1 LCYTEEDTEHI
12 EARVDANTTIV
23 VKIGTT
29 LLTDRLTGL
38 NLDRINAVARGVSQ
52 LLTAGHRVAVVSS
65 GAIGAGVAAR
75 RLRERPKTM
84 EEKQATAA
92 IGQPILM
99 EAYQA
104 AFRRH
109 ARTVAQI
116 LLTKDDFVH
125 RGRYLNARNT
135 LSVLFAND
143 VVPIINENDTV
154 AVEEIR
160 LGDNDNLSA
169 MVANLIGADLL
180 IILSDIDG
188 FFTDDPSRDP
198 GAQLIPVVETIS
210 PKMERQAKDSAGELG
225 TGGMQTKLQAA
236 KRCASAGIATIIAN
250 GGNPHMLQEIMTG
263 EFRGTM
269 FLPVATRLS
278 VKKKWIAF
286 VSHPRGSVRIDEGA
300 AAALTVHRRSL
311 LPSGVLGVSGTFSGK
326 DTIAV
331 LDSAGNEIARGVS
344 CFSSAELALIMGK
357 KTGDVET
364 ILGRPAHGEV
374 IHKDNLV
381 LLPS

>member
-1 LCYTEEDTEHI
+1 
-12 EARVDANTTIV
+12 VDAKTTIV

-38 NLDRINAVARGVSQ
+38 NLDRINAVARGVSG

-84 EEKQATAA
+84 QEKQATAA

-99 EAYQA
+99 EAYEA

-116 LLTKDDFVH
+116 LLTKDDFVQ

-198 GAQLIPVVETIS
+198 DAQLIPVVETIS
-210 PKMERQAKDSAGELG
+210 PKMERQAKNSAGGLG
-225 TGGMQTKLQAA
+225 TGGMLTKLQAA

-250 GGNPHMLQEIMTG
+250 GGNPHMLQEIMSG

-269 FLPVATRLS
+269 FLPGAARLN

-286 VSHPRGSVRIDEGA
+286 VSHPRGAVRIDEGA
-300 AAALTVHRRSL
+300 AAALTLHRRSL
-311 LPSGVLGVSGTFSGK
+311 LPSGVLEVSGTFSGK

-331 LDSAGNEIARGVS
+331 LDIAGNEIARGVS

-357 KTGDVET
+357 KTDDVEP

-381 LLPS
+381 LLRT